1 MRAFDYCVNY
11 YNFTYERHIAGAAQR
26 VESYYSGE
34 QSYKLQI
41 VLQTVNNHKE
51 SLRLSLEALRSA
63 FTPHQLTAM
72 KNGLLDLVTA
82 LDRQPDARLGDLEVY
97 PAPHV
102 ALACGSLKPSFTS
115 RFAAQ
120 VVEHGDRTALIDNEQ
135 SLTYRQLDDA
145 VERVARYLRQQGI
158 GRGQVVGIIAEHSA
172 QTVMVIYGILRC
184 GAAFLPLNPA
194 LPTTRL
200 YAMCRKRR

>member
-63 FTPHQLTAM
+63 F
-72 KNGLLDLVTA
+72 
-82 LDRQPDARLGDLEVY
+82 
-97 PAPHV
+97 
-102 ALACGSLKPSFTS
+102 
-115 RFAAQ
+115 
-120 VVEHGDRTALIDNEQ
+120 
-135 SLTYRQLDDA
+135 
-145 VERVARYLRQQGI
+145 
-158 GRGQVVGIIAEHSA
+158 HSA
-172 QTVMVIYGILRC
+172 
-184 GAAFLPLNPA
+184 
-194 LPTTRL
+194 PTDSDEKWAVGFSHCIGSAT
-200 YAMCRKRR
+200 

>member
-1 MRAFDYCVNY
+1 MFC
-11 YNFTYERHIAGAAQR
+11 
-26 VESYYSGE
+26 
-34 QSYKLQI
+34 KLLI
-41 VLQTVNNHKE
+41 IIKKALE
-51 SLRLSLEALRSA
+51 LSLEALRSA
-63 FTPHQLTAM
+63 FTPAPTDSDE
-72 KNGLLDLVTA
+72 NGLLDLVTA

-145 VERVARYLRQQGI
+145 VERSCALSAPTGI

-172 QTVMVIYGILRC
+172 QTVMVVYGILRC

-194 LPTTRL
+194 LPTT
-200 YAMCRKRR
+200 AFTPCVVKRR